1 MKKLLLILLCP
12 ILLLTS
18 CSKPSV
24 TPEIESNIEETI
36 VGKTWKLLNT
46 EAGWFH
52 LNDNNTY
59 LTKDYLCDSLEQFG
73 TWELDGSVLIFT
85 YTDGHK
91 EYIERNTIIS

>member
-1 MKKLLLILLCP
+1 MKKLLYLLLLTP
-12 ILLLTS
+12 IIFLTS
-18 CSKPSV
+18 CSKSGV
-24 TPEIESNIEETI
+24 TPEPELIEETI

-73 TWELDGSVLIFT
+73 T
-85 YTDGHK
+85 
-91 EYIERNTIIS
+91 